1 MYDLVIKNCL
11 VNGAVTDIAVANGKI
26 AAIGSISDAATETF
40 DASGMAALP
49 PFYNTHTHAA
59 MTLLRSCAEDMELFD
74 WLSNHIWPIEAK
86 LTEEDVYIG
95 TRMATIEMIRSGTV
109 YFNDSYWMPQSGLRA
124 VRESGMRATLGLL
137 YLCNPSGDVP
147 DAARIANEALLE
159 AHNAQDVLINVAHAP
174 HAIYTVSEDILR
186 NIASMMETDGFQ
198 CHIHAA
204 ETAKE
209 VEDCRKEHNGMTPIE
224 YLDSVGLVNGRTML
238 AHCVHLTDHDR
249 EIIAEKG
256 AFIAHNPVSNLKL
269 CSGVFDFE
277 RAKAAGC
284 RVTLGTDGT
293 SSNNSLS
300 MLDEM
305 KFAALSAKLTANS
318 PRAGRVKDVFR
329 TATAGGCAFAG
340 ADAGSIEAGKAAD
353 IMLIDLKHP
362 VLCAGYDLIS
372 DLVYAGEPDMI
383 DSLICN
389 GKFLMKNRIIPGE
402 AEIIAAARKVCAKLR
417 TLS

>member
-1 MYDLVIKNCL
+1 MYDLLIKNCQ

-26 AAIGSISDAATETF
+26 AAIGSISDAAAETF
-40 DASGMAALP
+40 DASNMAALP

-59 MTLLRSCAEDMELFD
+59 MTLLRSYAEDMELFD

-109 YFNDSYWMPQSGLRA
+109 YFNDSYWMPQSALRA

-137 YLCNPSGDVP
+137 YLCNPSGEVP
-147 DAARIANEALLE
+147 ETAQRANEALKE
-159 AHNAQDVLINVAHAP
+159 AHNSDDALINISHTP
-174 HAIYTVSEDILR
+174 HAVYTVSEKVLR
-186 NIASMMETDGFQ
+186 SIAKQMENDGFTV
-198 CHIHAA
+198 HIHVS

-209 VEDCRKEHNGMTPIE
+209 VEDCRKEHNNMTPVE
-224 YLDSVGLVNGRTML
+224 YLDSIGLINERAML

-249 EIIAEKG
+249 EIIAARG
-256 AFIAHNPVSNLKL
+256 AYIAHNPVSNLKL

-293 SSNNSLS
+293 SSNNALS
-300 MLDEM
+300 MIGEM
-305 KFAALSAKLTANS
+305 KFAALSAKLTGNS
-318 PRAGRVKDVFR
+318 PKAGKVGDIFNI
-329 TATAGGCAFAG
+329 ATAAGCSFAQVNGGEIA
-340 ADAGSIEAGKAAD
+340 IGKAAD
-353 IMLIDLKHP
+353 IMFIDLKHP

-372 DLVYAGEPDMI
+372 DLVYAGEPGMV
-383 DSLICN
+383 DSLLCN
-389 GKFLMKNRIIPGE
+389 GKFLMKNHFIPGE
-402 AEIIAAARKVCAKLR
+402 KEIVEATAKVCKKLKNM
-417 TLS
+417 